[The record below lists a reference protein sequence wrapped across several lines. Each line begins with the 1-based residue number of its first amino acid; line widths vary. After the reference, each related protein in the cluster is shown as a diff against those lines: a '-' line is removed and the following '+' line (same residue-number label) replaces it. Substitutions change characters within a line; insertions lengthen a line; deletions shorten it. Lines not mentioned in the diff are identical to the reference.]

1 MVRPPSDPPDPEANI
16 VLDALGDEGARTII
30 KALSEPRTAT
40 ELSERCDIPLS
51 TMYRKLDALV
61 DASLLCEQTQ
71 IKRNGQHTTR
81 YVRNFERLT
90 IEVAEAD
97 TLHAAIDRPD
107 EAETADQRLEELW
120 ARIKEET

>member
-1 MVRPPSDPPDPEANI
+1 MVRPPSDPPDPEADTM
-16 VLDALGDEGARTII
+16 LETLGDEGARTIV
-30 KALSEPRTAT
+30 KTLSEPLTAT

-51 TMYRKLDALV
+51 TMYRKLDTLV
-61 DASLLCEQTQ
+61 DASLLSEQTQ

-90 IEVAEAD
+90 IEVTESNRFNAS
-97 TLHAAIDRPD
+97 IDRPD

-120 ARIKEET
+120 ARIREET